1 MKTTLALTL
10 VLALSVATA
19 QAATTMFVEIAH
31 EVDIDGSLF
40 NVWEMQVTTTSDW
53 TNARLDV
60 NLAVGNFFASPFG
73 ATQEPTSGLKGAL
86 PNLEYDTWLTVPGG
100 GGVEPVPMVQ
110 AGDIIMPTSTGQQTQ
125 IGASWGNTD
134 TTDIGT
140 FSIAQ
145 LTLSVDAKAG
155 SGDPRVA
162 GVAGI
167 AFDVD
172 SAGVGNDIVHPQ
184 SGLPYYIEGGMI
196 IPEPATL
203 CLLALGLP
211 LLRRRK

>member
-1 MKTTLALTL
+1 MKASLALTL
-10 VLALSVATA
+10 VLALSAVTS

-40 NVWEMQVTTTSDW
+40 NVWEMQVTTTTDW

-60 NLAVGNFFASPFG
+60 NLTVGNLYASPFG
-73 ATQEPTSGLKGAL
+73 ATQEPTASLKAAL
-86 PNLEYDTWLTVPGG
+86 DDLEYDTWLTVPGG
-100 GGVEPVPMVQ
+100 GGVDQVPMVQ

-125 IGASWGNTD
+125 IGASWGNTE

-145 LTLSVDAKAG
+145 ITVSANDPAG
-155 SGDPRVA
+155 GTIEGRV
-162 GVAGI
+162 
-167 AFDVD
+167 FDVD
-172 SAGVGNDIVHPQ
+172 SAGVGVDINDQTGPWR
-184 SGLPYYIEGGMI
+184 SEGGAI
-196 IPEPATL
+196 VPEPATL